1 MTTVIDTVSK
11 STPPEGPGPQ
21 SAAEKARQKARDKGE
36 LYKPRVPIYPKLV
49 HGKWRRIKWALLIL
63 TLSIYYVTPW
73 IRWERP
79 GALPDQAVLVDFF
92 GRRFYFFGIQLW
104 PQEIY
109 FVTGLLV
116 MAALALFL
124 VTALFGRLWCGYAC
138 PQTVWTDLFIYVERA
153 FEGDRNARMRLAA
166 APWSFDKLWRKAGK
180 HAVWL
185 AVAFGTGGAWIFY
198 FRDAPT
204 LLGEFWTGH
213 APVTSY
219 ISCAL
224 LTATTYV
231 FAGHMREQACT
242 YMCPWPR
249 IQGAMLD
256 DHSLQVTYRRDRGET
271 RGPHKK
277 GQTWEGRGDCIDC
290 HACVVAC
297 PMGIDIRDG
306 PQLECINCGL
316 CIDACDEI
324 MDRVGR
330 PRDLI
335 AYDTDFAVVERAA
348 GRPASYKFVR
358 ARTIYYSVALAGV
371 SALVIWGLAN
381 RTPLDLAR
389 AARPQSDLR
398 AVARRLGAQRLHAE
412 DRQPHLRLAHGGRDP
427 DRRPRRQAQHAR
439 RGGGN
444 DRANHDSGQ
453 RGPRPAGL
461 RHGQSDWRGGQPSR
475 HLLDPRSRY
484 RGDGRDHLPHRCGD
498 PAMSIL
504 PTTPAVPS
512 RSGAG
517 TSSPASRRSSR
528 SSQPSM
534 VGSW

>member
-1 MTTVIDTVSK
+1 MTTVIDTVANRPASGEA
-11 STPPEGPGPQ
+11 PR
-21 SAAEKARQKARDKGE
+21 SAAERARDKSRDKGG
-36 LYKPRVPIYPKLV
+36 LYKPRAPIYPKLV
-49 HGKWRRIKWALLIL
+49 HGKWRRIKWTLLIL
-63 TLSIYYVTPW
+63 TLAIYYLTPW

-79 GALPDQAVLVDFF
+79 GSLPDQAVLVDFF

-104 PQEIY
+104 PQEVY
-109 FVTGLLV
+109 FITGLLV

-166 APWSFDKLWRKAGK
+166 APWSFDKLWRKGGK

-204 LLGEFWTGH
+204 LLGEFWTGQ

-219 ISCAL
+219 VSCAL

-231 FAGHMREQACT
+231 FAGHMREQVCI

-256 DHSLQVTYRRDRGET
+256 DHSLQVTYRADRGET

-277 GQTWEGRGDCIDC
+277 GQPWEARGDCIDC

-297 PMGIDIRDG
+297 PMGIDIRNG
-306 PQLECINCGL
+306 PQMECINCGL

-330 PRDLI
+330 PRSLI

-348 GRPASYKFVR
+348 GRPASYRPVR
-358 ARTIYYSVALAGV
+358 ARTLYYAVALVIVSGLVAWGLLNRQPLDLHALRDRNPTFVRLHDGSIRNGYTLKIANRTFAAQPVEVTLGGLPGARLSSPGEAAGAAIRTTVPANEVRALRVFVTADPSEAASLPAVFVIRGGGV
-371 SALVIWGLAN
+371 SATATTTFL
-381 RTPLDLAR
+381 T
-389 AARPQSDLR
+389 
-398 AVARRLGAQRLHAE
+398 GAE
-412 DRQPHLRLAHGGRDP
+412 
-427 DRRPRRQAQHAR
+427 
-439 RGGGN
+439 
-444 DRANHDSGQ
+444 
-453 RGPRPAGL
+453 
-461 RHGQSDWRGGQPSR
+461 
-475 HLLDPRSRY
+475 
-484 RGDGRDHLPHRCGD
+484 
-498 PAMSIL
+498 
-504 PTTPAVPS
+504 
-512 RSGAG
+512 
-517 TSSPASRRSSR
+517 SP
-528 SSQPSM
+528 P
-534 VGSW
+534 

>member
-11 STPPEGPGPQ
+11 TPPPEGPGPQ
-21 SAAEKARQKARDKGE
+21 SVAEKARQKARDKGE

-63 TLSIYYVTPW
+63 TLTVYYVTPW

-166 APWSFDKLWRKAGK
+166 APWSFDKLWRKGGK

-204 LLGEFWTGH
+204 LLGEFWTGR
-213 APVTSY
+213 APITSY

-231 FAGHMREQACT
+231 FAGHMREQVCT

-256 DHSLQVTYRRDRGET
+256 DHSLQVTYRSDRGET

-290 HACVVAC
+290 NACVVAC
-297 PMGIDIRDG
+297 PMGIDIRNG

-348 GRPASYKFVR
+348 GRSASYKFVR
-358 ARTIYYSVALAGV
+358 ARTIYYTVALAGV
-371 SALVIWGLAN
+371 SALVVWGLAN
-381 RTPLDLAR
+381 RTPLDLHA
-389 AARPQSDLR
+389 LR
-398 AVARRLGAQRLHAE
+398 DRNPTFVRLHDGSVRNGYTLKIAN
-412 DRQPHLRLAHGGRDP
+412 RTFAPHTVDVTITGVPGARLSTPGEAAGATVRTTIAANEVRALRVFVTAPPTDAAASL
-427 DRRPRRQAQHAR
+427 
-439 RGGGN
+439 
-444 DRANHDSGQ
+444 
-453 RGPRPAGL
+453 PATF
-461 RHGQSDWRGGQPSR
+461 
-475 HLLDPRSRY
+475 
-484 RGDGRDHLPHRCGD
+484 
-498 PAMSIL
+498 AI
-504 PTTPAVPS
+504 
-512 RSGAG
+512 RSGEVAAVTETTFLTG
-517 TSSPASRRSSR
+517 METP
-528 SSQPSM
+528 Q
-534 VGSW
+534 